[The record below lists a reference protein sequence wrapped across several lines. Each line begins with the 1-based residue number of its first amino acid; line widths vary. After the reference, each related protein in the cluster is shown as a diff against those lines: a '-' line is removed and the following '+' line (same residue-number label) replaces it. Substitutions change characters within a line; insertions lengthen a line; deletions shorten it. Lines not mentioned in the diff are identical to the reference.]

1 MDLIVQALTLHNGN
15 LRRVADELGISR
27 PTLYLLLRK
36 YGIRIP
42 EKENK
47 ERDKEKD

>member
-1 MDLIVQALTLHNGN
+1 
-15 LRRVADELGISR
+15 VADELGISR
-27 PTLYLLLRK
+27 PTLYFLLRK

-47 ERDKEKD
+47 ENKEKDKEKD